1 MVPWWWLLWGLLV
14 LVVVLGDIRARDSIL
29 ITPEKAAALDFNAW
43 PRWTEVEPADS
54 RIRMLW
60 ILHDYVPFVNAG
72 SEICSHTINREL
84 MKKPY
89 QYDIWVAS
97 PGYPRRTYEGVRC
110 FDLHDTETLFQV
122 IQTAHI
128 FHSHSYIYR
137 KQMLYLSRKT
147 GRPFVEWV
155 HTDNYVRSIG
165 APWCDPRLTGRQ
177 WTVFNSESLRSS
189 RADVPDSTTIVLWPL
204 VDFREYAIEKA
215 KKDKEGGASSE
226 QKYVTLSNVNENKGG
241 RLLISLAKA
250 LPDLEFLGIKGG
262 YRKQIT
268 ATGIPNLKYVE
279 HTTRIKDFYAKTWV
293 QIMPSKEETW
303 GRTAVEAMSSG
314 IPMVVAP
321 TPGLKECCE
330 DAALYCDRDNLGA
343 WVSALRALQQDGEH
357 YKKRS
362 AAALDRARA
371 LDPGPDLERLEGW
384 LKGAVMP
391 SAVPGHGW
399 IPTIFEKN
407 MLFR

>member
-1 MVPWWWLLWGLLV
+1 MSTWWWCLWGLLV
-14 LVVVLGDIRARDSIL
+14 LLFVLGDAKARDSVPM
-29 ITPEKAAALDFNAW
+29 TPEKAAALDFDAW
-43 PRWTEVEPADS
+43 PKWTEVDAPDS

-72 SEICSHTINREL
+72 SEICSHTVNREL

-89 QYDIWVAS
+89 KYDIWVAS

-110 FDLHDTETLFQV
+110 FDLHDTETLFKV
-122 IQTAHI
+122 IQTTHI
-128 FHSHSYIYR
+128 FHSHSYVYR
-137 KQMLYLSRKT
+137 KQMLYLSAKT

-155 HTDNYVRSIG
+155 HTDNYVRSIQG
-165 APWCDPRLTGRQ
+165 PWQDARLSGRQ
-177 WTVFNSESLRSS
+177 WTVFNSESLRAS
-189 RADVPDSTTIVLWPL
+189 RKDVDDKSTLIVWPL
-204 VDFREYAIEKA
+204 VDFREYSVAEER
-215 KKDKEGGASSE
+215 KEP
-226 QKYVTLSNVNENKGG
+226 KYVTLSNVNDNKGG
-241 RLLISLAKA
+241 RLLIALAKA
-250 LPDLEFLGIKGG
+250 LPELEFLGIQGG

-268 ATGIPNLKYVE
+268 AKGIPNLKYVE

-321 TPGLKECCE
+321 TPGLKECCV
-330 DAALYCDRDNLGA
+330 DAAIYCDRDNLGA
-343 WVSALRALQQDGEH
+343 WISALRALKEDGEH

-362 AAALDRARA
+362 AVALDRARA
-371 LDPGPDLERLEGW
+371 LDPGPDVERLEAWIEGTVAPSG
-384 LKGAVMP
+384 LGQDKGQGRA
-391 SAVPGHGW
+391 W
-399 IPTIFEKN
+399 IPTLFEKN